1 MGYDASSRADTR
13 GLSQAPGTWDERESC
28 LPLANDLTLIAPW
41 AALAGGLVALTFLAM
56 YLQMR
61 SRWRTAQGALSAAS
75 QQLRKNQSHDGLT
88 GLFNR
93 SGFER
98 ELQKI
103 LQRCDAQNDKVCVL
117 YLDVDQFQTIND
129 AFGNKVGDQVL
140 VEMARRIKD
149 HGDKGQPGARIT
161 ANGFTTVVTGDPSY
175 GDAFAREL
183 GQAMAQPFGTTTATV
198 HLSCSIGIA
207 GYPAQGSAADMVDK
221 AAAAM
226 RMVKASGGAGHAL
239 YDAAVDR
246 VRHDDARI
254 LQDLRGAV
262 ERDELF
268 LQYQPKVDATSLQI
282 TAAEV
287 LMRWRHP
294 KLGLLGPDKFIP
306 LAERHGLIRPIGRW
320 AIERAC
326 KQAAV
331 WRQQGLRM
339 RIAVNISAHQF
350 GQADFIDHLEET
362 LGKCGIPPARFT
374 CEITESVAMQDTDHT
389 HAAFERLRS
398 LGVHVSIDD
407 FGTGHSSLAALK
419 RLPAAELKIDKAFV
433 TDLVTSAHAQFIAG
447 TIVMM
452 AHELNMRVV
461 AEGVENVDQ
470 RDLLVGMGC
479 DELQGY
485 LFSKPIDGREL
496 AQWSARDRQ
505 HDEELFRPS
514 LYNATRHQ
522 PIE

>member
-1 MGYDASSRADTR
+1 MAGA
-13 GLSQAPGTWDERESC
+13 
-28 LPLANDLTLIAPW
+28 LATLTLL
-41 AALAGGLVALTFLAM
+41 AL
-56 YLQMR
+56 YLQTR
-61 SRWRTAQGALSAAS
+61 ARWRQARDALSTTA
-75 QQLRKNQSHDGLT
+75 QQLRDTRSHDPLT

-98 ELQKI
+98 ELQPI
-103 LQRCDAQNDKVCVL
+103 LQRCAAQNDKFCVL

-129 AFGNKVGDQVL
+129 AFGHPVGDQVL
-140 VEMARRIKD
+140 TEMARRITA
-149 HGDKGQPGARIT
+149 HGDKGQPSARIT
-161 ANGFTTVVTGDPSY
+161 ANGFATVVTGDPSF

-183 GQAMAQPFGTTTATV
+183 GQAMAQTFGTASGSV

-207 GYPAQGSAADMVDK
+207 AFPAQASGTDILDK

-226 RMVKASGGAGHAL
+226 RIVKDRGGAGHAH
-239 YDAAVDR
+239 YDAALDHVNRDN
-246 VRHDDARI
+246 ARI

-262 ERDELF
+262 DRRELF
-268 LQYQPKVDATSLQI
+268 LHYQPKVDATSLQI

-294 KLGLLGPDKFIP
+294 RLGVLGPDKFIP

-320 AIERAC
+320 AIEQAC
-326 KQAAV
+326 KQAAL
-331 WRQQGLRM
+331 WRAQELRM
-339 RIAVNISAHQF
+339 RIAVNISADQLQ
-350 GQADFIDHLEET
+350 QADFVDHLEET
-362 LGKCGIPPARFT
+362 LGKSGIPPARFT

-389 HAAFERLRS
+389 HATFDRLRQ

-407 FGTGHSSLAALK
+407 FGTGHSSLASLK

-433 TDLVTSAHAQFIAG
+433 NDLVTSAHAQYIAR

-452 AHELNMRVV
+452 AHELHMRVV
-461 AEGVENVDQ
+461 AEGVENGEQ
-470 RDLLVGMGC
+470 RDLLVEMGC

-485 LFSKPIDGREL
+485 LFGKPMAGKEL

-514 LYNATRHQ
+514 LYSATRHQ
-522 PIE
+522 PLQ